1 MSVYGATIRSYVM
14 DYVYDQMAQFL
25 SRIRLK
31 EYCLFILQV

>member
-1 MSVYGATIRSYVM
+1 MFEYGATIRSYVM
-14 DYVYDQMAQFL
+14 DYVCDQMAQFS